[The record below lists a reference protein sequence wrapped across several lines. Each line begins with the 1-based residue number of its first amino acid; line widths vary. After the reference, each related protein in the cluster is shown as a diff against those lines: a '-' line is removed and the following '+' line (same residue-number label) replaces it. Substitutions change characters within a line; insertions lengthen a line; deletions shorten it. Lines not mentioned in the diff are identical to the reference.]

1 MPNDHDLFTAQPY
14 PLTRQLMVDGG
25 RMGRQ
30 KHTVHGLVE
39 FDITA
44 ARETIRQHNLR
55 SGENISLSA
64 FFLACLGKAIN
75 ADRQMHAY
83 RSWRNQLITFDEV
96 DVNML
101 FEVDENGEKTIKPHI
116 IRGVNKMGVK
126 DIQQEISDFQAGH
139 GTSQES
145 QFIRWFVRL
154 PGFLRWIF
162 FKVLFGNPRLIKQ
175 YYGTVLV
182 TSIGM
187 FGSGSGW
194 GIPVP
199 NHTLQLTLGGVSE
212 KPGVVNHKIEVRTF
226 MSVTVSFDH
235 DIVDGAPV
243 ARFIQRLK
251 KLIENGYLES
261 E

>member
-1 MPNDHDLFTAQPY
+1 MKEEHDLFTVQPF
-14 PLTRQLMVDGG
+14 PVERQLMVDGG

-39 FDITA
+39 FDITR
-44 ARETIRQHNLR
+44 ARETLREHNLR
-55 SGENISLSA
+55 SGENLSFSA
-64 FFLACLGKAIN
+64 FFLACLGKAVE
-75 ADRQMHAY
+75 ADRQVHAY
-83 RSWRNQLITFDEV
+83 RDWRNRLIIFDEM

-101 FEVDENGEKTIKPHI
+101 FEVEENGAKTIRPHI
-116 IRGVNKMGVK
+116 LRRVNKMTARE
-126 DIQQEISDFQAGH
+126 IQNEITDFQSEHIA
-139 GTSQES
+139 SPES

-154 PGFLRWIF
+154 PGFIRRLF
-162 FKVLFGNPRLIKQ
+162 FGVLFGNPRMIKQ

-182 TSIGM
+182 TSLGM

-199 NHTLQLTLGGVSE
+199 NHTLQLTLGGVAE
-212 KPGVVNHKIEVRTF
+212 KPGVVDHRIEVRTY

-243 ARFIQRLK
+243 TRFIQRLK
-251 KLIENGYLES
+251 KLVERGYVEG